1 MMQSI
6 VYLVLGILLGYFL
19 GAFHRTWRKR
29 NIQRLTRVN
38 KLYRDLPEYLRLSF
52 RQKETG
58 SLPFSPL
65 LKQWAETFS
74 CTASALYLFT
84 DFSEQV
90 LTLKGSWVEPS
101 WVKLEHEMSFPP
113 NLDGSTL
120 KDFFSQPCIV
130 TEKLPLKELQ
140 TNGSQHQK
148 GQNWILVPLVDKYRN
163 IGILMLSTGNKNV
176 SKNSVEFRNLLES
189 AYTFSKGLVL
199 LEEFS
204 RNVELELER
213 RREEFCEEVQIRMN
227 RTKFP
232 EQKKVSVHSFMKP
245 KLGINSDYI
254 DHLQVGESEFLVAH
268 GEVTGKG
275 FNAVLTLSVIKT
287 IIHAIVPSLKHPA
300 HLLNRL
306 NRVFRR
312 SLTGDFFASLTILL
326 FDVEKKELLVG
337 KAGNGGVVRF
347 SISVSKNMETIEGG
361 PPLGTHKDYSYT
373 EKRFAIQSGDIW
385 VLYSDGVGEITN
397 ERGNVYRTEQL
408 FQLVQANKFLSS
420 KDILERIKD
429 DMWTFKGK
437 TPLKDDISLLVMK
450 FL

>member
-1 MMQSI
+1 MMEPI
-6 VYLVLGILLGYFL
+6 LFIVLGTFVGYFL
-19 GAFHRTWRKR
+19 GTWHRTWRKR

-74 CTASALYLFT
+74 CTSAALYLFT
-84 DFSEQV
+84 DFSEQL

-101 WVKLEHEMSFPP
+101 WVKSEHELSFPP
-113 NLDGSTL
+113 NLDGSFL
-120 KDFFSQPCIV
+120 KDFFSLPSMV
-130 TEKLPLKELQ
+130 TENLPIKELQ
-140 TNGSQHQK
+140 TNRPQNQK
-148 GQNWILVPLVDKYRN
+148 GQKWILVPLVDKYRN
-163 IGILMLSTGNKNV
+163 IGILMLSTGNKKV
-176 SKNSVEFRNLLES
+176 SKNSVEFRYLLES
-189 AYTFSKGLVL
+189 AYTFCKGLVL

-227 RTKFP
+227 RTKLS
-232 EQKKVSVHSFMKP
+232 EHKNVSVHSFIKP

-254 DHLQVGESEFLVAH
+254 DYLQVSESEFLVAH
-268 GEVTGKG
+268 GEITGKG
-275 FNAVLTLSVIKT
+275 FNAVLTLTVIKT

-306 NRVFRR
+306 NRVFRK

-326 FDVEKKELLVG
+326 FDVKKKELLVG

-347 SISVSKNMETIEGG
+347 SFSGSKNMDTIDGG

-373 EKRFAIQSGDIW
+373 ETPFAIQSGDIW
-385 VLYSDGVGEITN
+385 VLYSDGVSEITN
-397 ERGNVYRTEQL
+397 EQSKVYKTERL

-429 DMWTFKGK
+429 DMWEFKGK
-437 TPLKDDISLLVMK
+437 SPLKDDISVMVMK